1 MERNIKCHKGKVNA
15 IEINKKYGLIVT
27 CGDDNYILIRKLY
40 DFELLSPLKIKDK
53 FIIISAKVSPLNF
66 LYVLCFNKQKNS
78 KIIFGYTLN
87 GIKFAKSEY
96 GNYENIDFTENGNI
110 VTFQRMGKLYILS
123 GSNLN
128 SIKMERDSQEFE
140 VINKII
146 NPIWIKYEFF
156 LRKER
161 KDEYIHKRIIT
172 YINDK
177 NSLINLDVSDN
188 YFFN

>member
-1 MERNIKCHKGKVNA
+1 M
-15 IEINKKYGLIVT
+15 
-27 CGDDNYILIRKLY
+27 
-40 DFELLSPLKIKDK
+40 
-53 FIIISAKVSPLNF
+53 NF

-78 KIIFGYTLN
+78 KIILGYTLN

-96 GNYENIDFTENGNI
+96 GNYETIDFTENGNI

-123 GSNLN
+123 GSNLD

-140 VINKII
+140 IINKII
-146 NPIWIKYEFF
+146 NPIWLKYEFF

-161 KDEYIHKRIIT
+161 RDEYIHKKIIT